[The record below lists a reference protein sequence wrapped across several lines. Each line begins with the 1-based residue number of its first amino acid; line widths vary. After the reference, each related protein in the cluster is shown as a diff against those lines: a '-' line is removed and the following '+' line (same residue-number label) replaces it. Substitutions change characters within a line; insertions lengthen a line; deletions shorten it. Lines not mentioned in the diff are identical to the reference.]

1 MAKYTIKQYRQKL
14 KTFEK
19 RLSEYV
25 SYKGRIYNKKYNEF
39 QERIE
44 RMERMIKNRTYTQL
58 DLNNMMRSLEH
69 ARVTDYVVQYDPVKD
84 RFVNVASYS
93 SSVLPV
99 YEKREG
105 KVPSIH
111 EVKREAIEEYNKWL
125 PPDDEPEPPRPP
137 RPPQPPEEPPR
148 PPEPPIDPPFDGVL
162 FIEILLY
169 LEKKMP
175 TGIFKELHDAMLKI
189 ANYPDKIRQFEA
201 LCNRRGVDVVPI
213 NYDLAI
219 EQLSIMDII
228 LGGTVGSRD
237 ISNEVYD
244 DTEFTS

>member
-1 MAKYTIKQYRQKL
+1 MAKYTIRQYRQKL

-19 RLSEYV
+19 RLNEYV
-25 SYKGRIYNKKYNEF
+25 SYKGRIYNQKYNEF

-84 RFVNVASYS
+84 KFVNVASYS
-93 SSVLPV
+93 SSLLPV

-125 PPDDEPEPPRPP
+125 PEEPEPPRPP
-137 RPPQPPEEPPR
+137 RPPEPPEEPPK
-148 PPEPPIDPPFDGVL
+148 EPPTDPPYDGTL

-169 LEKKMP
+169 LEKQFPK
-175 TGIFKELHDAMLKI
+175 GLYKELHDAMLSI
-189 ANYPDKIRQFEA
+189 ADDIEKIREFEA
-201 LCNRRGVDVVPI
+201 ICNERGVDTTPTK
-213 NYDLAI
+213 YDLAS
-219 EQLSIMDII
+219 QQMDIMGI
-228 LGGTVGSRD
+228 VLGKKASGKDRD
-237 ISNEVYD
+237 VSNVVYD
-244 DTEFTS
+244 NQEFTS